1 MDWNTLF
8 FVVLP
13 YVALLTAIIVTIYR
27 GIYRPFSI
35 SSQSSQLLERRQL
48 YWGSI
53 SFHWG
58 IVIIL
63 LGHLLALL
71 VPRSIVLWNA
81 HPLRL
86 YLLELTGIGLG
97 IWALGGLVILL
108 WRRTA
113 VDRVRVVSTPMD
125 FVVLILLLVSVVTG
139 LITATYYR
147 WGSYWF
153 TGIFTPYLWG
163 ILTFR
168 PDAAPLA
175 TLPFTIKLH
184 VFNFY
189 LLALAFAFSRLVHII
204 TWPLSYL
211 VRPWQIVIANRR
223 PAGLNDEDAARAG
236 SRRAS
241 RGVSR

>member
-13 YVALLTAIIVTIYR
+13 YVALLTAIIVTVYR
-27 GIYRPFSI
+27 AIYRPFSI
-35 SSQSSQLLERRQL
+35 SSQSSQLLERRRL

-63 LGHLLALL
+63 LGHLVALL

-97 IWALGGLVILL
+97 LWALGGLVILL
-108 WRRTA
+108 WRRAT

-125 FVVLILLLVSVVTG
+125 FVVLVLLLVSVVTG

-175 TLPFTIKLH
+175 PLPFTIKLH

-189 LLALAFAFSRLVHII
+189 LLTLAFAFSRLVHII

-211 VRPWQIVIANRR
+211 VRPWQVVIANRR
-223 PAGLNDEDAARAG
+223 PAGLNDEDAARTG
-236 SRRAS
+236 SRRVS
-241 RGVSR
+241 RGISR